1 MESAQSG
8 SGPSPKQAMGGES
21 NRAAR
26 PWPRWL
32 PFSGLQAELVI
43 PYVLLTLL
51 LAVVGTY
58 IVTRLVS
65 ASIHE
70 RFANRLYDASRVA
83 AYSISRQE
91 QEQLADLRTMAFT
104 EGVLGALSDGDT
116 AKLKELLYPLVLN
129 SNVDIL
135 AVVAPD
141 GQEIV
146 TWGKDPKTGQYIEA
160 QGGDF
165 SSYEPVQKVLKGV
178 VDENGDKHAGIANT
192 SIGPAM
198 VTSAPV
204 RTPDGELAGVL
215 VIGSY
220 LQSILG
226 DLSEQIMANLVVLD
240 ANKDYLA
247 STLPNTEETTGLL
260 EEVAK
265 KIALQGEVAT
275 GELSLPEGDYRV
287 SFVPFL
293 LREQPLGW
301 LGVILPGQYVVAGET
316 TSRNVFTLIFAIA
329 TLAVI
334 ALGYFL
340 ARHIARPIL
349 RLRTISQDVA
359 LGNLDQKS
367 GVTRSDEIGDLAIA
381 FDQMTSQLRQRTAE
395 AERLYSETAQR
406 NRELIEINAR
416 LQSMQLQLIQSEK
429 LAAIGQLTAGI
440 VHDVKNPLTVIK
452 GMAEI
457 LQENENLDAATQ
469 KDLKVIGESAVK
481 ANRIVTDLLKFARQ
495 SAPEMQS
502 RDLRETVDAA
512 LRLTAYMVREAGIQ
526 LVTDLPKNPVIV
538 TYDALQIEQV
548 IINLIKNAV
557 QAMPERGKLTVS
569 LRSTGTEVALI
580 VQDTGVGIAPENL
593 SRIFD
598 PFFSTKLEGEGTGL
612 GLSLSYGIVANHKG
626 RIEVESEVG
635 KGTTF
640 TVVLPT
646 DQVATVEG

>member
-1 MESAQSG
+1 MR
-8 SGPSPKQAMGGES
+8 M
-21 NRAAR
+21 
-26 PWPRWL
+26 
-32 PFSGLQAELVI
+32 VI
-43 PYVLLTLL
+43 NMPVSQTL
-51 LAVVGTY
+51 
-58 IVTRLVS
+58 RLG
-65 ASIHE
+65 
-70 RFANRLYDASRVA
+70 
-83 AYSISRQE
+83 RQW
-91 QEQLADLRTMAFT
+91 
-104 EGVLGALSDGDT
+104 S
-116 AKLKELLYPLVLN
+116 
-129 SNVDIL
+129 
-135 AVVAPD
+135 
-141 GQEIV
+141 
-146 TWGKDPKTGQYIEA
+146 
-160 QGGDF
+160 
-165 SSYEPVQKVLKGV
+165 
-178 VDENGDKHAGIANT
+178 
-192 SIGPAM
+192 
-198 VTSAPV
+198 SAPV